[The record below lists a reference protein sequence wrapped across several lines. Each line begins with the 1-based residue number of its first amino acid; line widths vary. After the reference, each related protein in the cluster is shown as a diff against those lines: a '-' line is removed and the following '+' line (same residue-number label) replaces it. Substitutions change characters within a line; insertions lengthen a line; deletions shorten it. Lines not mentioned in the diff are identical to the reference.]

1 MSGGLRIVLDAR
13 ATTRHFPGVA
23 RATLGLLTGLAE
35 IEHPHQVAVLS
46 YGDDPPPTHAAFAQP
61 NLTRIP
67 TRATPLGLAQQWQL
81 PLLVRG
87 IQPDLWHAPYYIRPF
102 GGVPR
107 PVVTVFDVIGRIV
120 PGALPLRARLLFEWT
135 LRVSLRGAA
144 HVITSSAAT
153 KRDLIAEYRVADT
166 AISVI
171 PLAVDRLF
179 APQPAAQIQS
189 IRERYAL
196 PPRYLLYFG
205 SNKPHKNLGS
215 LVRAF
220 GRVQSDVKLVIAGVW
235 DRRYPESQ
243 QIAEALKLG
252 QRVRFIRDV
261 PSADVPG
268 LLAGALAFVFPS
280 HYEGFGLP
288 PLEAMACGTP
298 VIAGNTSS
306 LPEVIG
312 DAGLLVAPE
321 VTPLAEA
328 LQTLL
333 DDPALRESLRERGL
347 ARARRFTWAAT
358 AKQTINVY
366 ERVADYCGKSNAGT

>member
-1 MSGGLRIVLDAR
+1 MSLRIVLDAR

-23 RATLGLLTGLAE
+23 RATLGLLSGLAE
-35 IEHPHQVAVLS
+35 IDQQHHVAVLS
-46 YGDDPPPTHAAFAQP
+46 YGNHPPPTHPAFTQP

-67 TRATPLGLAQQWQL
+67 THAAPLGLAQQWQL
-81 PLLVRG
+81 PLLARSME
-87 IQPDLWHAPYYIRPF
+87 PDLWHAPYYIRPF
-102 GGVPR
+102 AGLPR
-107 PVVTVFDVIGRIV
+107 PVVTIFDVIGRVV
-120 PGALPLRARLLFEWT
+120 PGALPPRARLLFEST
-135 LRVSLRGAA
+135 LRLSLRGAA

-153 KRDLIAEYRVADT
+153 KRDLIAEYGVDDGT
-166 AISVI
+166 ISII
-171 PLAVDRLF
+171 PLAADRSF
-179 APQPAAQIQS
+179 APQPAAQIQM

-196 PPRYLLYFG
+196 PQRYLLYFG
-205 SNKPHKNLGS
+205 SNKPHKNLAT

-220 GRVQSDVKLVIAGVW
+220 AEVKSDVTLVIAGMW

-243 QIAEALKLG
+243 QVTQALNLAG
-252 QRVRFIRDV
+252 RVRFIHDL

-280 HYEGFGLP
+280 RYEGFGLP

-298 VIAGNTSS
+298 VIASNTSS
-306 LPEVIG
+306 LPEVVG

-333 DDPALRESLRERGL
+333 DDAALREQLRERGL
-347 ARARRFTWAAT
+347 ERARHFTWAAT
-358 AKQTINVY
+358 AQQTIVVY
-366 ERVADYCGKSNAGT
+366 ERVAGR